1 MLKYTNVIFVIFLFL
16 PFKLFSSSL
25 IFQNLNKLSLD
36 DIQALTSIDINK
48 DHFNDDEIN
57 TIIKELYSS
66 DLIFNLTY
74 SKQNA
79 NTIVSVDE
87 SKLINSILIN
97 GNLFIKDEEI
107 ETFLISSE
115 NDLLNKNTIKK
126 DIVSLKNIYYSE
138 GFDHFTV
145 SVLTEEYSQ
154 NKVNLIFE
162 INEGK
167 QSKINNILFYGN
179 NFFSDRF
186 LKNLIKS
193 EELGFF
199 SFFKSGSNL
208 NNNLFNFD
216 KSLII
221 DSYQDFGFFD
231 IDVSYQLEKNMLN
244 NYDLVFYIDENE
256 RKKIEKISYNIL
268 TDDIELSSIK
278 EISQLN
284 DQLKNNS
291 LFYDSASFDDLIN
304 SLNKSLFQL
313 NENNFFSH
321 SLKKINQ
328 KYEVEIQEFSPPKN
342 TINKIEIIGNAITK
356 DKTLRSKLNIEPGD
370 NYSKEKIDK
379 LTKDLKSLKFVNN
392 VTISKSSDSNNTDL
406 TINIDE
412 NKKTGSFLLGGSFSG
427 DTGLGAAFSIK
438 DSNILGTGNEVDT
451 SINFNSERTLFKI
464 SYTQYPYLI
473 KNIRNI
479 YTIFNQ
485 ENDLSDSFGYENKT
499 RGIGYSISFDYSQ
512 NTRLSSGINYS
523 QEKGHSGINN
533 NTFIQDNIGS
543 FDNISFN
550 FNILND
556 TTNDF
561 LYPTNGFKNSFQIIL
576 SPENLSDD
584 NYYKITNYNDI
595 YINFK
600 KSSNFIFFSNN
611 IGLAESLSGNLKT
624 KNTFSLG
631 GLNFKGF
638 DYRGIGPFN
647 GNAYLGGN
655 KYFTSTIGYGS
666 SFLFDQ
672 KDNINMK
679 FFATTGSIWDS
690 DYSENNQFELRSSM
704 GLTLD
709 LLADVFPISFSY
721 AIPIEKNK
729 SDKIRRFNFSIGTS
743 F

>member
-1 MLKYTNVIFVIFLFL
+1 MSNYIKILSLIFLFL
-16 PFKLFSSSL
+16 PAKLFGSNL
-25 IFQNLNKLSLD
+25 FFQNLDKLTLD
-36 DIQALTSIDINK
+36 DIQALTSIDINQN
-48 DHFNDDEIN
+48 HFDDNDIN
-57 TIIKELYSS
+57 VIINDLYSS
-66 DLIFNLTY
+66 DLIFDLTY
-74 SKQNA
+74 LKENGKK
-79 NTIVSVDE
+79 IILIDE
-87 SKLINSILIN
+87 SKLINSIIIN
-97 GNLFIKDEEI
+97 GNLLIKDEDI
-107 ETFLISSE
+107 KKILISSK
-115 NDLLNKNTIKK
+115 NYLLNKKTLEK

-138 GFDHFTV
+138 GFDNFTV
-145 SVLTEEYSQ
+145 SVLTEEYSE
-154 NKVNLIFE
+154 NKVNLIFD

-179 NFFSDRF
+179 NFFSERF

-221 DSYQDFGFFD
+221 DIYQDYGFFD
-231 IDVSYQLEKNMLN
+231 IEVSYQLEKNRLN
-244 NYDLVFYIDENE
+244 NYNLVFYINE
-256 RKKIEKISYNIL
+256 YDRKKIEKVSFNFL
-268 TDDIELSSIK
+268 TDDIKLNEIK
-278 EISQLN
+278 EVSLIN
-284 DQLKNNS
+284 DKLKNNN
-291 LFYDSASFDDLIN
+291 LYYDNASFDDLIN
-304 SLNKSLFQL
+304 SLNKSLFKS
-313 NENNFFSH
+313 NENNYFSH
-321 SLKKINQ
+321 SLKNINQ
-328 KYEVEIQEFSPPKN
+328 KYEVEIQEISPPIN
-342 TINKIEIIGNAITK
+342 IINKINITGNAITK

-379 LTKDLKSLKFVNN
+379 LTKDLKTLKFVNN
-392 VTISKSSDSNNTDL
+392 VSISNSSESDNTDL
-406 TINIDE
+406 IINIDE

-438 DSNILGTGNEVDT
+438 DSNIFGTGNEIDT
-451 SINFNSERTLFKI
+451 SINFNAERTLFKI
-464 SYTQYPYLI
+464 SYVQYPYLI

-499 RGIGYSISFDYSQ
+499 RGIGYSIAFDYSQ

-523 QEKGHSGINN
+523 QEKGHSGINS

-556 TTNDF
+556 TTNDL
-561 LYPTNGFKNSFQIIL
+561 LYPTNGIKNSFQINL
-576 SPENLSDD
+576 SPENISDD
-584 NYYKITNYNDI
+584 NYFKLANYNDI

-611 IGLAESLSGNLKT
+611 IGLAESLSGNLRT
-624 KNTFSLG
+624 KNTYSLG

-647 GNAYLGGN
+647 GNTYLGGN

-679 FFATTGSIWDS
+679 FFVTTGSLWDS
-690 DYSENNQFELRSSM
+690 DYSQNNEFKLRSSM

-721 AIPIEKNK
+721 AIPIEKSR